1 MMQRNEE
8 DRIIFESRTLREV
21 FEKGLA
27 EGLDKGLAEGL
38 DKGLEK
44 GRQEAIEAMLHR
56 LLQRRI
62 GRDLTAVEQTALLK
76 RAHDLDPEQV
86 IDLAGGQS
94 GDELLT
100 WLLGPNGQ

>member
-21 FEKGLA
+21 FEKGL
-27 EGLDKGLAEGL
+27 DKGV
-38 DKGLEK
+38 EK

-76 RAHDLDPEQV
+76 RAHDLDPDQA
-86 IDLAGGQS
+86 IDLAGGLS